1 MQNFSKIGSN
11 VVIYIGMK
19 NSNYIYIITKG
30 SCFEKKKKVLRK
42 KINNVSAL
50 SKVFFR
56 LTFDAFPFSSSQIF
70 IRTNFVIRNSSPIES
85 YYFANKKE
93 NVSY

>member
-1 MQNFSKIGSN
+1 M
-11 VVIYIGMK
+11 IYIGMK

-30 SCFEKKKKVLRK
+30 SCFEKKKKKVLRK

-70 IRTNFVIRNSSPIES
+70 IRTNFVILLP
-85 YYFANKKE
+85 
-93 NVSY
+93 